1 MSHRIS
7 HPPGDILFQLCIPC
21 ASVHQLGHFVAGE
34 KVGHFVVW
42 DNLSPQN
49 AGWTICRWDK
59 MSPNRHERHL
69 WGLYLNATLILRQKD
84 KKQN

>member
-42 DNLSPQN
+42 DNLSPKKCQWDNLSLGQN
-49 AGWTICRWDK
+49 I
-59 MSPNRHERHL
+59 S
-69 WGLYLNATLILRQKD
+69 
-84 KKQN
+84 